1 MLLFISMAIR
11 KVARMGHPV
20 LRIKAQHL
28 TREEIL
34 SSETKRLVQDLIETK
49 NEYGGIGIAAS
60 QVHEPIA
67 LAIIDYQDS
76 ESESESDSESLPLT
90 VIINPK
96 ITVLDEETQGFWEGC
111 LSVPE
116 IRGLVYRPR
125 KIQID
130 FLDLN
135 AEPQIIIAEDFLAT
149 VFQHEIDHLFGILFV
164 DRVNYSLGKSPIS
177 FIEEYGRYL
186 RPKEEDE
193 IGELDD

>member
-1 MLLFISMAIR
+1 MLLFTSMAIR

-20 LRIKAQHL
+20 LRIKARHL

-67 LAIIDYQDS
+67 LAIIDYQD
-76 ESESESDSESLPLT
+76 SESESDSESLPLT